1 MLVEVT
7 IKKLNMGTFKI
18 EIKETLSRIIE
29 VESNSADEAY
39 SIVRDLYRKEAIVL
53 DAHDYIDTEFLEME
67 D

>member
-1 MLVEVT
+1 
-7 IKKLNMGTFKI
+7 MGTFKI